1 LIKCQGTMPDER
13 QHNGFASRLIVSE
26 KIFQTFLDRKLKAE
40 SLSDNARRIT
50 EKCQQLKAL

>member
-1 LIKCQGTMPDER
+1 MPDER